1 MYVASSS
8 SNRLGAEEA
17 ADRNIVIINYLRR
30 RRQNHSVC
38 LFFVWATA
46 GAPLLISIDKKK
58 IFIFS
63 YFFFN
68 IRRFFASVKYFT
80 LD

>member
-30 RRQNHSVC
+30 RRQSHSVC
-38 LFFVWATA
+38 LFFVRVAA
-46 GAPLLISIDKKK
+46 DAPLLIFIDKKK
-58 IFIFS
+58 
-63 YFFFN
+63 
-68 IRRFFASVKYFT
+68 KY
-80 LD
+80 